1 MNGPPSTKGIP
12 FHLDINQ
19 VEAINCMAGISIY
32 GFSCKHGNCRSLVS
46 FIEKKRP
53 RTNSVMNEMV
63 KQNKKSVVEVKL
75 YISRVGIRKSI
86 NG

>member
-1 MNGPPSTKGIP
+1 MVLAANMEIVGRW
-12 FHLDINQ
+12 D
-19 VEAINCMAGISIY
+19 
-32 GFSCKHGNCRSLVS
+32 S

-63 KQNKKSVVEVKL
+63 KQNKKTVVEVKL